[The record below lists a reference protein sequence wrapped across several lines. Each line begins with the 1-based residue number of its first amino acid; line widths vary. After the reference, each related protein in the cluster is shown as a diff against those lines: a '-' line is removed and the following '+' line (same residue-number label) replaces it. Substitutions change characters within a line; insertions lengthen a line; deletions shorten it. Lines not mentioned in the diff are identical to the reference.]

1 MSLRARLG
9 YALGILAALLV
20 VSVFIILRLVQ
31 SSLVGQ
37 IDRQLAATA
46 RIVAAPIADRFPGVN
61 GPPPRANSE
70 GEPYSDLFVLRYD
83 TQGHLTTL
91 IRPNDKAK
99 PPLVGLAAAHRHAT
113 SPTGI
118 RAFDAHSADGSTGYR
133 VVSVNASSQAIVLI
147 ALPTGQIDTTFQR
160 VRLGV
165 ILVTCM
171 LFAAVGLAG
180 WWVERLG
187 IRPIKRVTDA
197 ATAIARGDLK
207 HRVEL
212 PPPSTEA
219 GRLARAFNVMVD
231 ERQGAEE
238 QLRQFV
244 ADASHELRTP
254 LATIAGVFELHNS
267 GLLLPGTESQ
277 EALRRGSREAA
288 RMANLVDDLLLLAD
302 LDQGRSL
309 SLSTVDLGPLL
320 RDAAFDAALV
330 ERDRTV
336 TTDID
341 PNVIVLGE
349 EQKLRQIIAN
359 LTSNALTHTPTTG
372 HVMLRAYRAG
382 DACVIEVRDDGPGM
396 TAEQA
401 AQVFHRFY
409 RADTARSRIS
419 GGSGLGLS
427 IVASLVTAHRGDVT
441 VETAPGKGAVFR
453 VVLPAAP
460 PES

>member
-1 MSLRARLG
+1 VSLRARLG
-9 YALGILAALLV
+9 YALGILAGLLV
-20 VSVFIILRLVQ
+20 VSVVIILRLVQ

-46 RIVAAPIADRFPGVN
+46 RIADVPIAGQLPSGSSPAPQRDSADAPF
-61 GPPPRANSE
+61 
-70 GEPYSDLFVLRYD
+70 SDLFLLRYD
-83 TQGHLTTL
+83 TKGHLTTL
-91 IRPNDKAK
+91 VRPSNKAK
-99 PPLVGLAAAHRHAT
+99 PPHVDFAAARRHAT
-113 SPTGI
+113 SSTGI
-118 RAFDAHSADGSTGYR
+118 RAFDAHSADGSSGYR
-133 VVSVNASSQAIVLI
+133 VVAVNDASRAIVLI
-147 ALPTGQIDTTFQR
+147 SLPTGQIDTTFQR

-165 ILVTCM
+165 ILVTSM

-197 ATAIARGDLK
+197 ATAIARGDLT

-212 PPPSTEA
+212 APPSTEA

-231 ERQGAEE
+231 ERQAAEE
-238 QLRQFV
+238 QLRRFV

-267 GLLLPGTESQ
+267 GLLPPGTESQ

-288 RMANLVDDLLLLAD
+288 RMASLVDDLLLLAE
-302 LDQGRSL
+302 LDQGRPILL
-309 SLSTVDLGPLL
+309 SSVDLGPLL
-320 RDAAFDAALV
+320 TDAAFDAALV
-330 ERDRTV
+330 ARDRTV

-341 PNVIVLGE
+341 PNVVVLGE

-359 LTSNALTHTPTTG
+359 LASNALTHTPAAG
-372 HVMLRAYRAG
+372 HVMLRAYRTD
-382 DACVIEVRDDGPGM
+382 DACVIEVSDDGPGM
-396 TAEQA
+396 TAEEA

-409 RADTARSRIS
+409 RADTARSRTS

-427 IVASLVTAHRGDVT
+427 IVASLVMAHRGDVT
-441 VETAPGKGAVFR
+441 VETAPGKGAIFR

-460 PES
+460 AEG